1 MARISTGPG
10 RPKGRDPE
18 AVRNALLEA
27 ARSLFSQRAFKA
39 VSVRELAATAKV
51 NPAMVNYYFG
61 DKQGLYEA
69 MVEESLGP
77 LLEALEE
84 GVSSG
89 HPISAQTLFSRYVDI
104 LAANPWLPNLLVREV
119 LYGETGF
126 RDRYVRKFAAR
137 FAAGMSRSL
146 GEERAQGTMRED
158 LDPDLTLL
166 SFISLAVFPFL
177 ARPIV
182 EQALGLEISPEFA
195 RRWAGHSL
203 RLFTAPSPGATPA

>member
-1 MARISTGPG
+1 MARSSTGPG

-18 AVRNALLEA
+18 AVRNALLSA

-39 VSVRELAATAKV
+39 VSVRELAAAAKV

-89 HPISAQTLFSRYVDI
+89 RPISAQTLFGRYVDI

-119 LYGETGF
+119 LYGEPGF
-126 RDRYVRKFAAR
+126 RDRYVRRFATR

-146 GEERAQGTMRED
+146 RQDSAQGPLRED
-158 LDPDLTLL
+158 LDPELTLL

-195 RRWAGHSL
+195 RRWTRHSM
-203 RLFTAPSPGATPA
+203 RLFASPSPGASPA